1 MEYYT
6 IIHFFFAP
14 VRYGP
19 FRCGEYVFVC
29 FGADR
34 VLHLADR
41 SHCMKGQLVLCIKA
55 AIEWLLVA

>member
-6 IIHFFFAP
+6 IIHFFFAS
-14 VRYGP
+14 VGSGG
-19 FRCGEYVFVC
+19 FRCGEHVFVC

-34 VLHLADR
+34 VLYLADR
-41 SHCMKGQLVLCIKA
+41 SHCMKGQLVLCINA